1 MREWNRSGAGGPPRF
16 GLAAGKWSNGP
27 VHHPTPATA
36 RTGSHP
42 RDTARDALT
51 LGTATPELVSLATA
65 CRGLRLRGCTPAE
78 AATVV
83 VAATKVP
90 DAQALLGVFDYAWGV
105 GDPGADPAEDVRAS
119 MPEIDVADLFGGSL
133 VCAEMARWC
142 AGEVVC
148 GPDLPVLTM
157 LAVFSAA
164 AACKVVGKCG
174 GWVNPPN
181 LFLAAEVASGEN
193 KTRVRNLCGG
203 RMLTA
208 HAMGAVADWHDI
220 LNAAHGQRMIAARFA
235 KKTKEAEIVKYKHD
249 PIAVA
254 EFTAELYAL
263 ENELKRKSITT
274 PGWLQEGKITPAQY
288 IREMQLGGFVAAMPD
303 EGKETL
309 WEFVGGEGKKSGDL
323 APLLCAFSGEPCTNA
338 TIAGEQRGDLRRF
351 HDFRATMWL
360 PLQPGVLTPTTP
372 EDGRMLANLGERG
385 LLARLLIARPRP
397 VRAEE
402 APSVR
407 EAHAREFGHPDVV
420 ETIRGSYRA
429 LLAAVL
435 HGVGQVAEDGDGLK
449 ERREEEVLV
458 GTSHPL
464 VPARPWVFTYTSEAE
479 VMLLDYQIRTRDSAK
494 VGGPNS
500 QPMLAEFV
508 SRLADHAH
516 RLATLLAVMRH
527 GRIEGGGDVTAEDVG
542 RALRFLDGYALPHV
556 RGVYERATFAPIAD
570 DAETV
575 LRIVRAEGEILKRDL
590 QRKLPH
596 GGRGWEKSKGTDRQ
610 TRLEVA
616 LETLE
621 ARGRIALLPMAKGSV
636 LVRYVGQ

>member
-1 MREWNRSGAGGPPRF
+1 M
-16 GLAAGKWSNGP
+16 
-27 VHHPTPATA
+27 HQPTLPTA

-51 LGTATPELVSLATA
+51 AGNAPPELTTLAAA

-78 AATVV
+78 AAMM
-83 VAATKVP
+83 VAAASKVT
-90 DAQALLGVFDYAWGV
+90 DGQTMLGVFDHAWGV
-105 GDPGADPAEDVRAS
+105 GDPAVPAEEEARNA
-119 MPEIDVADLFGGSL
+119 MPEIDVADLFGGSPI
-133 VCAEMARWC
+133 CAEMAKWC
-142 AGEVVC
+142 AGDVVC

-157 LAVFSAA
+157 LALFSAA
-164 AACKVVGKCG
+164 VACKAIGDCG
-174 GWVNPPN
+174 GWTNPPS
-181 LFLAAEVASGEN
+181 LFLAVEVASGEN
-193 KTRVRNLCGG
+193 KTRVRKLCGG

-235 KKTKEAEIVKYKHD
+235 KKTKEAQIAKYSHD
-249 PIAVA
+249 AVAVA
-254 EFTAELYAL
+254 EFTAELYAI
-263 ENELKRKSITT
+263 ETELKRKSITT

-288 IREMQLGGFVAAMPD
+288 IREMQLGGFIAAMPD

-397 VRAEE
+397 VRSEE

-407 EAHAREFGHPDVV
+407 ERHAREFGHPDVV

-435 HGVGQVAEDGDGLK
+435 HGIGQVAEDGDGLK

-458 GTSHPL
+458 GTPHPL
-464 VPARPWVFTYTSEAE
+464 VPARPWVFTYTPAA
-479 VMLLDYQIRTRDSAK
+479 VDLLLDYQIRTRDSAK
-494 VGGPNS
+494 VGGPNA

-516 RLATLLAVMRH
+516 RLATLLALMRH
-527 GRIEGGGDVTAEDVG
+527 GRIEGGGDVTVEDVG

-596 GGRGWEKSKGTDRQ
+596 GGRGWEKLKGTDRQ

-621 ARGRIALLPMAKGSV
+621 ARGRVALMPMAKGSV